1 MNKLGKPNLQD
12 DDFYIPQSKES
23 RKLLLKQYIAAKL
36 KDDWLKL
43 PKQQATM
50 ERRFLRKLVDSL

>member
-23 RKLLLKQYIAAKL
+23 RKLLLKQYISTKL